1 MKGFT
6 KISLAFTFIV
16 MIGVMISGGNF
27 CKSSA
32 EEEKENIYENLS
44 LFTETMKKVQELY
57 WKDVNTKDLIYG
69 ALKGML
75 SSLDRYSSFM
85 TPEQYKEMKV
95 ETEGSFGGIGIEIT
109 LENHVLTVVSPIEDT
124 PAFRAGIKAG
134 DKIIEINGESTQ
146 KMSLEDAVRRLRGP
160 KGTSV
165 TITIFR
171 EGFKEPKKIT
181 LVREIILIKSV
192 KYKLIEPGYGYVRIS
207 HFQERTSSDLKNA
220 IDTLQ
225 KATGE
230 LKGLILDLR
239 SNPGGLLDEAIKVAD
254 LFLDSG
260 VIVSTDGR
268 LKSQKNVWKAESGND
283 FTKFNIIVL
292 IDKGSA
298 SASEIVAG
306 ALRDNNRAVL
316 MGTASFGKGTVQTIY
331 PLQDGSALRLT
342 TAHYFTPRG
351 ESIEEK
357 GINPDII
364 FEQPVTKEEMEG
376 KRSVSRE
383 PDIGSDAEVQR
394 ALEYLKT
401 WYIFSHTS
409 SKNNVKENQA
419 RVNE

>member
-1 MKGFT
+1 MK
-6 KISLAFTFIV
+6 KIAKILLVFTFVAVIAV
-16 MIGVMISGGNF
+16 VISGGSF

-32 EEEKENIYENLS
+32 QEDNIYENLS

-57 WKDVNTKDLIYG
+57 WTNVNTKDLIYG

-109 LENHVLTVVSPIEDT
+109 LQDHLLTVVSPIEDT
-124 PAFRAGIKAG
+124 PAFRAGIKSG
-134 DKIIEINGESTQ
+134 DKIIEINGEPTQ
-146 KMSLEDAVRRLRGP
+146 KMTLEDAVRRLRGP

-165 TITIFR
+165 TVTIFR
-171 EGFKEPKKIT
+171 EGLKEPKKFT

-207 HFQERTSSDLKNA
+207 QFQERTSSDLRNA
-220 IDTLQ
+220 LNTLQ
-225 KATGE
+225 KSGGE
-230 LKGLILDLR
+230 LEGLILDLR
-239 SNPGGLLDEAIKVAD
+239 YNPGGLLDEAIKVAD

-260 VIVSTDGR
+260 IIVSTDGR
-268 LKSQKNVWKAESGND
+268 LESQKHIWKAESGND
-283 FTKFNIIVL
+283 FTKFNMIVL

-316 MGTASFGKGTVQTIY
+316 FGNTSFGKGTVQTIY

-342 TAHYFTPRG
+342 TAHYFTPNG

-357 GINPDII
+357 GIKPDII
-364 FEQPVTKEEMEG
+364 FEPPLTKNEVEAQRSVTKE
-376 KRSVSRE
+376 
-383 PDIGSDAEVQR
+383 PDLENDAQVQR
-394 ALEYLKT
+394 ALEYLKS
-401 WYIFSHTS
+401 WNIFARTVMR
-409 SKNNVKENQA
+409 NNVEGNQA
-419 RVNE
+419 RVKK

>member
-1 MKGFT
+1 MKKLT
-6 KISLAFTFIV
+6 KLIVVVSFVTISAIL
-16 MIGVMISGGNF
+16 ISNWTF
-27 CKSSA
+27 CKSDA
-32 EEEKENIYENLS
+32 GEENVYESLS

-57 WKDVNTKDLIYG
+57 WTNVNTKDLIYG
-69 ALKGML
+69 ALRGML

-95 ETEGSFGGIGIEIT
+95 ETEGAFGGIGIEIT
-109 LENHVLTVVSPIEDT
+109 IQDHVLTVVAPIEDT
-124 PAFRAGIKAG
+124 PAFRAGILAG

-146 KMSLEDAVRRLRGP
+146 KMTLEDAVRRLRGQ

-181 LVREIILIKSV
+181 LVREIIKIKSV
-192 KYKLIEPGYGYVRIS
+192 KFKLIEPGYGYVRIVQ
-207 HFQERTSSDLKNA
+207 FQERTSSDLKSA

-225 KATGE
+225 KSGGE
-230 LKGLILDLR
+230 LKGLVLDLR
-239 SNPGGLLDEAIKVAD
+239 SNPGGLLDEAIRVAD

-260 VIVSTDGR
+260 IIVSTDGR
-268 LKSQKNVWKAESGND
+268 LESQKHVYKAEPGND

-298 SASEIVAG
+298 SASEIVAS

-316 MGTASFGKGTVQTIY
+316 LGNTTFGKGTVQTIY

-357 GINPDII
+357 GITPDIV
-364 FEQPVTKEEMEG
+364 FEPEVNKEDQG
-376 KRSVSRE
+376 NKRSMAKE
-383 PDIGSDAEVQR
+383 PDIENDEQVKR
-394 ALEYLKT
+394 ALDYLKS
-401 WYIFSHTS
+401 WYIFSQAS
-409 SKNNVKENQA
+409 SRSATKESTTKAGQ
-419 RVNE
+419 

>member
-1 MKGFT
+1 MKKIT
-6 KISLAFTFIV
+6 KMLLIFSFIAV
-16 MIGVMISGGNF
+16 IAVVISGGSF

-32 EEEKENIYENLS
+32 QEDNIYENLS

-57 WKDVNTKDLIYG
+57 WTNVNTKDLIYG

-85 TPEQYKEMKV
+85 TPDQYKEMKV

-109 LENHVLTVVSPIEDT
+109 LQDNILTVVSPIEDT
-124 PAFRAGIKAG
+124 PAFRAGIKSG
-134 DKIIEINGESTQ
+134 DRIIEINGESTQ
-146 KMSLEDAVRRLRGP
+146 KMSLEDAVKRLRGP

-171 EGFKEPKKIT
+171 DEFKEPKKIT

-192 KYKLIEPGYGYVRIS
+192 KYKLIEPGYGYVRITQ
-207 HFQERTSSDLKNA
+207 FQERTSSDLKNA
-220 IDTLQ
+220 IETLE
-225 KATGE
+225 KSGGE

-239 SNPGGLLDEAIKVAD
+239 LNPGGLLDEAIKVAD

-260 VIVSTDGR
+260 IIVSTDGR
-268 LKSQKNVWKAESGND
+268 LASQKHVWKAESGND
-283 FTKFNIIVL
+283 WTKSNMIVL

-316 MGTASFGKGTVQTIY
+316 MGSTSFGKGTVQTIY

-342 TAHYFTPRG
+342 TAHYFTPSG

-357 GINPDII
+357 GIKPDIA
-364 FEQPVTKEEMEG
+364 FEQPVTKEDVEN
-376 KRSVSRE
+376 KRSVTKE
-383 PDIGSDAEVQR
+383 PDLGSDEEVQR
-394 ALEYLKT
+394 ALEYLKS
-401 WYIFSHTS
+401 WQIFSQTS
-409 SKNNVKENQA
+409 TKSKIKENQA
-419 RVNE
+419 RVKE

>member
-1 MKGFT
+1 MKRFT
-6 KISLAFTFIV
+6 KILLALTFVV
-16 MIGVMISGGNF
+16 MIGVVISGGNF

-32 EEEKENIYENLS
+32 EEEDIYENLS
-44 LFTETMKKVQELY
+44 LFTETMKRIQELY
-57 WKDVNTKDLIYG
+57 WRDVKTKDLIYG
-69 ALKGML
+69 ALMGML

-85 TPEQYKEMKV
+85 TPDQYKEMKV

-109 LENHVLTVVSPIEDT
+109 LQDHVLTVVSPIEDT

-146 KMSLEDAVRRLRGP
+146 RMSLEDAVRRLRGP

-181 LVREIILIKSV
+181 LIREIIFIKSV
-192 KYKLIEPGYGYVRIS
+192 KYKLIESGYGYVRIL
-207 HFQERTSSDLKNA
+207 HFQEKTGSDVRNA

-225 KATGE
+225 KSTGD

-239 SNPGGLLDEAIKVAD
+239 SNPGGLLDEAIEVAD

-283 FTKFNIIVL
+283 FTKFNMIVL

-306 ALRDNNRAVL
+306 ALRDNNRAIL
-316 MGTASFGKGTVQTIY
+316 MGVTSFGKGTVQTIY

-357 GINPDII
+357 GIIPDIV
-364 FEQPVTKEEMEG
+364 FEQPITKEDMEA
-376 KRSVSRE
+376 KKSMTRE
-383 PDIGSDAEVQR
+383 PDLASDTEVQR

-401 WYIFSHTS
+401 WYIFSQTS
-409 SKNNVKENQA
+409 IKNNQRENQA
-419 RVNE
+419 SVKE